1 MRHRLPVPQVSCKE
15 KYILETRQKLRI
27 LILTALP
34 QEYSPLKK
42 LFPSW
47 RLVRKRP
54 TKKFAFKLP
63 GKEVILIE
71 CGMGAK
77 SAQKALGVE
86 LAGSTPDLLIFF
98 GFAGGLHPDLQT
110 GVVCFAVSVRAMFS
124 EEVFQFRVPDA
135 LSDFLVQN
143 HIRPVLTLSAETS
156 GDKQALSAL
165 ASGQTAVLDME
176 TATVAEIARHNKIP
190 FICFRAVSDPIG
202 HNLGFNLSD
211 ISDERGK
218 IRLTGV
224 LFTVMRKPAT
234 LRAFYLSWRNSR
246 LAARNLC
253 GSVAAFLGIPAPLL
267 GEIAGQIKIERQ

>member
-1 MRHRLPVPQVSCKE
+1 VSCEE
-15 KYILETRQKLRI
+15 KYMLETPQKLRI
-27 LILTALP
+27 LMLTALP

-54 TKKFAFKLP
+54 SKKFSLKLP
-63 GKEVILIE
+63 GKEIILIE

-77 SAQKALGVE
+77 SAQEALGAE
-86 LAGSTPDLLIFF
+86 LAGSSPDLLIFF
-98 GFAGGLHPDLQT
+98 GFAGGLHPDLPI
-110 GVVCFAVSVRAMFS
+110 GVVCFAVSVRAIFL

-135 LSDFLVQN
+135 LSDFLAQN
-143 HIRPVLTLSAETS
+143 HIRPVLALSAETP

-165 ASGQTAVLDME
+165 ASGQMAVLDME
-176 TATVAEIARHNKIP
+176 TATVAEIAWHNKIP
-190 FICFRAVSDPIG
+190 FICLRAVSDPIG
-202 HNLGFNLSD
+202 HHLGFNLSD
-211 ISDERGK
+211 ISDERGR

-253 GSVAAFLGIPAPLL
+253 GSVAAFLGISAPLL
-267 GEIAGQIKIERQ
+267 AKIAGEIKIERQ

>member
-1 MRHRLPVPQVSCKE
+1 M
-15 KYILETRQKLRI
+15 RI

-34 QEYSPLKK
+34 QEYSFLKK

-63 GKEVILIE
+63 GKEIILIE
-71 CGMGAK
+71 CGMGAG

-86 LAGSTPDLLIFF
+86 LAGFSPDLLIFS

-110 GVVCFAVSVRAMFS
+110 GVVCFAVSARGIFS
-124 EEVFQFRVPDA
+124 EEVFQFRLPDA
-135 LSDFLVQN
+135 LSDFLARN
-143 HIRPVLTLSAETS
+143 NIRPVLMLSAETA

-165 ASGQTAVLDME
+165 AFGQMAVLDME
-176 TATVAEIARHNKIP
+176 TATVAATAWNNKIP
-190 FICFRAVSDPIG
+190 FISLRAVSDPIG
-202 HNLGFNLSD
+202 HDLGFNLSD
-211 ISDERGK
+211 ISDERGR
-218 IRLTGV
+218 ISLTGV
-224 LFTVMRKPAT
+224 LLTVMRNPAT

-246 LAARNLC
+246 RAARNLC

-267 GEIAGQIKIERQ
+267 GKIAGEIKIERQ